1 MIRSIDLQDN
11 FSKTKLVEQLQE
23 AMRQQALHHQVANA
37 AADEEKAKERLRK
50 AQEAEENYRAKA
62 DSEKQKK
69 FIRQKRNAESEQ
81 EERAETELD
90 KTRPGPDHEIDVKA

>member
-11 FSKTKLVEQLQE
+11 FSKTKLVERLQE
-23 AMRQQALHHQVANA
+23 ALRQQALQHQLTSA

-50 AQEAEENYRAKA
+50 AQEAEENYRTKA

-69 FIRQKRNAESEQ
+69 FVRKKRDAESER
-81 EERAETELD
+81 EEKAETEPE
-90 KTRPGPDHEIDVKA
+90 KTRPEPDHEIDVKA